1 LNKLLQ
7 NEKATLRDYTR
18 VNPTLYK
25 VDANASDPF
34 TLAFVQP
41 YDPAW
46 KATIY
51 KNGKIVDTDYHP
63 IPLYGVINAF
73 EIKETGDLEVVLRY
87 MRQDWF
93 EIGLIISAIT
103 LAFCISFLFYD
114 WKRRLKQKVKGKQHN
129 IGTVVIRVSSQ
140 PFSA

>member
-1 LNKLLQ
+1 MQDSLTGKFLRS
-7 NEKATLRDYTR
+7 EKAILEKYSKAD
-18 VNPTLYK
+18 PTLYK
-25 VDANASDPF
+25 VNVNASEPF
-34 TLAFVQP
+34 TLAFAQP

-46 KATIY
+46 KATVY

-63 IPLYGVINAF
+63 IPIYGVINAF
-73 EIKETGDLEVVLRY
+73 EVKETGNLEVVLRY

-114 WKRRLKQKVKGKQHN
+114 WKRRLKK
-129 IGTVVIRVSSQ
+129 TAR
-140 PFSA
+140 